1 MTSTNGS
8 VPVTIR
14 LGNQDF
20 VLERRLVSV
29 AWLKLDRSNPRLSYA
44 LTQEEN
50 TPSDARL
57 QDLLWSIDA
66 VKDLYQSVLQNG
78 GLIDDPIVTQEGL
91 VVEGNSRTVVLRE
104 LHKKFP
110 DDIRWTETYV
120 RLLPPDVTNEQI
132 VTLLG
137 ELHIAGKIE
146 WRAYE
151 QAQYVWRMNKEFGRT
166 YDFLAA
172 HLRWSRSKIAQKIGA
187 FEETQLYL
195 AEYSDP
201 QGVNRFS
208 HFEEF
213 MKKKDLRERRE
224 NDPAFMKEFREWVS
238 QGKFP
243 GATDMRILPDV
254 LANDKALAALRE
266 YGIQSAEAVLNDA
279 DPSRNSDL
287 YYSIDQTCQQLRNVP
302 LSEIKALQNGS
313 PTKLAK
319 LTELQAALDELAH
332 MAKISV
338 RG

>member
-1 MTSTNGS
+1 MVSNGS

-14 LGNQDF
+14 LGNRDF
-20 VLERRLVSV
+20 VLERQKVRVD
-29 AWLKLDRSNPRLSYA
+29 WLKLDASNPRLSHT
-44 LTQEEN
+44 LTKEGGIA
-50 TPSDARL
+50 SDDRL
-57 QDLLWSIDA
+57 HELLWAIDP

-104 LHKKFP
+104 LHKKYP
-110 DDIRWTETYV
+110 DDARWTETYV

-132 VTLLG
+132 ITLLG

-187 FEETQLYL
+187 FEETQRYL
-195 AEYSDP
+195 AEYADP

-224 NDPAFMKEFREWVS
+224 NDPSFMKEFRKWVYD
-238 QGKFP
+238 GKFP
-243 GATDMRILPDV
+243 GATDLRALPDV
-254 LANDKALAALRE
+254 LANNQALAALKK
-266 YGIQSAEAVLNDA
+266 YNMQSALAILNDA
-279 DPSRNSDL
+279 DPSRSSDL
-287 YYSIDQTCQQLRNVP
+287 YYSVDQTCLQLRNVP
-302 LSEIKALQNGS
+302 LSEIKALQAGS
-313 PTKLAK
+313 PSKLSK
-319 LTELQAALDELAH
+319 LVELQSALDELAS
-332 MAKISV
+332 MAGVSV